1 MNEAPQNI
9 LVINGGSS
17 SIKFALYSPSP
28 NLHTT
33 FRGQIE
39 RIGMSG
45 PMFSVQ
51 GSDHTETF
59 TRQVDAHDHAAAIA
73 LLMDWISARQKSE
86 DGGLTAVGHR
96 IVHGGSKYVE
106 PQRLAPPLLDELRQ
120 LTALAPAHLPHE
132 IQLLETIQKRYLLL
146 PQVVCFDTAF
156 HRDLPDVARMLAI
169 PRRYLD
175 QGVRRYG
182 FHGLSYQ
189 FLMSELNSIDR
200 AEAAGRIV
208 LIHLGNGVSLAAVRD
223 GKSIDTSMGFTP
235 MSGVMMGTRS
245 GDVDPGLVG
254 FFARTEGFDAKQFDV
269 MVNSKSGLLG
279 VSETSADMRELL
291 AHEIEDHR
299 AAEAIALFCYQI
311 KKCIGSFAAAL
322 GGLDTLVFTG
332 GMGEKSP
339 VVRARICEGLGFLG
353 IQLDATR
360 NETNAAVISADAVL
374 ATIKVRV
381 IAANEE
387 IVIAR
392 AVCRIVGI
400 PEG

>member
-1 MNEAPQNI
+1 MNRARQNI

-17 SIKFALYSPSP
+17 SIKFALYSASP
-28 NLHTT
+28 HLHTT
-33 FRGQIE
+33 VRGQIE
-39 RIGMSG
+39 RIGMSE

-51 GSDHTETF
+51 GSDRHETF
-59 TRQVDAHDHAAAIA
+59 TRQVDAHDHAGAVA
-73 LLMDWISARQKSE
+73 LLMDWISARQKCR
-86 DGGLTAVGHR
+86 DGDLIAVGHR
-96 IVHGGSKYVE
+96 IVHGGSQYVE
-106 PQRLAPPLLDELRQ
+106 PQRLTPPMLDQLRQ

-132 IQLLETIQKRYLLL
+132 IQLLETVQKRYPLL

-156 HRDLPDVARMLAI
+156 HRDLPDVARRIPI
-169 PRRYLD
+169 PRHYND
-175 QGVRRYG
+175 KGVRRYG

-189 FLMSELNSIDR
+189 FLMDELHGIDS
-200 AEAAGRIV
+200 AEAQGRII

-235 MSGVMMGTRS
+235 ISGVMMGTRS
-245 GDVDPGLVG
+245 GDLDPGLVG
-254 FFARTEGFDAKQFDV
+254 FLARTESIDAEEFDV
-269 MVNSKSGLLG
+269 MVNSRSGLLG
-279 VSETSADMRELL
+279 ISETSADMRELL
-291 AHEIEDHR
+291 AHEVEDYR

-322 GGLDTLVFTG
+322 GGLDLLVFTG

-360 NETNAAVISADAVL
+360 NESNAAVISADAAA
-374 ATIKVRV
+374 ATVKVRV
-381 IAANEE
+381 IPANEE

-392 AVCRIVGI
+392 AVCRIVGV